1 MSHDNAS
8 DRNKNTKNSL
18 PTELARIFGPGCLA
32 GIRMGDWWRLLAENG
47 FHVDARYW
55 GRATHL
61 TLSSLITSPVSWME
75 NLFHGPML
83 ESTQLEPPLFVLG
96 SWRSGTTHLHNLLCQ
111 DDRFAA
117 PDLFQ
122 TMYPLTFRTAR
133 WWLEPLLAAITPRQ
147 RFMDNMK
154 MSLREPAED
163 EMAIGILCRKSSSF
177 SWVFPRNAEKYDR
190 YLSFDQATPKDRAAF
205 QQALK
210 YFVAKVQQV
219 FDRPVILKSPN
230 HTARIELILEAFP
243 EAKFLHI
250 HRNPYEVYQS
260 FVHMVQ
266 RVIPIWGLQK
276 FDFSQ
281 VHQMVLSQY
290 RSLYEAYLHQREKIP
305 SGQHYELAYEEL
317 IANPVL
323 QLEKT
328 YKHLQ
333 LPDFEIARPRL
344 EAYLETTKNYQRN
357 KHVEIP
363 SELREQINRE
373 WAFCF
378 DAWGYSLE
386 GVK

>member
-1 MSHDNAS
+1 MNDDNAS

-32 GIRMGDWWRLLAENG
+32 GIRMGDWWKLLAENG

-55 GRATHL
+55 GRAAHL

-190 YLSFDQATPKDRAAF
+190 YLSFEQATPKDRAAF

-260 FVHMVQ
+260 FVHMAQ

-323 QLEKT
+323 QLEKA

-373 WAFCF
+373 WEFCF